1 MPVAVSRLLAGLVL
15 PALLTVAGCAEQPG
29 KAPAAPN
36 PALETTSRGNLPS
49 VESTAGPQ
57 VAGVT
62 LIAAKTTGI
71 AVPPLSRNAG
81 RGELILHGGGI
92 VTRDVSETIVAHAGP
107 EPRIC
112 LIETYKPGRGESA
125 RLFRR
130 YSGVALTGL
139 FLDGDNV
146 GHPAVLEALAD
157 CNAYFFDG
165 GDPQQLSTLLRPS
178 GQDTP
183 ALAVIRRRFEEDGAL
198 ISGSSAG
205 AMIAGPVTLCECA
218 VNSSVQA
225 VLNGRLFRAP
235 GFEFLSY
242 PVMIDAHF
250 FARGLM
256 GRHLFALARDR
267 VPAGVGIDED
277 AAVLISAD
285 QKTWRVIGD
294 RRVALIF
301 TPPQV
306 TTDKLTGFGL
316 ALLAP
321 GDVFDPASATMTLPD
336 GRRPVR
342 GSELSQGIRE
352 AGLNYDVDLPI
363 TYDFEVS
370 DNTIILTNSRTL
382 RPPRWLAGDDSD
394 SVLNAKVGVRPAV

>member
-1 MPVAVSRLLAGLVL
+1 
-15 PALLTVAGCAEQPG
+15 
-29 KAPAAPN
+29 
-36 PALETTSRGNLPS
+36 
-49 VESTAGPQ
+49 
-57 VAGVT
+57 
-62 LIAAKTTGI
+62 
-71 AVPPLSRNAG
+71 
-81 RGELILHGGGI
+81 
-92 VTRDVSETIVAHAGP
+92 
-107 EPRIC
+107 
-112 LIETYKPGRGESA
+112 
-125 RLFRR
+125 
-130 YSGVALTGL
+130 
-139 FLDGDNV
+139 
-146 GHPAVLEALAD
+146 
-157 CNAYFFDG
+157 
-165 GDPQQLSTLLRPS
+165 
-178 GQDTP
+178 
-183 ALAVIRRRFEEDGAL
+183 
-198 ISGSSAG
+198 
-205 AMIAGPVTLCECA
+205 
-218 VNSSVQA
+218 
-225 VLNGRLFRAP
+225 
-235 GFEFLSY
+235 
-242 PVMIDAHF
+242 MIDAHF